1 MFLTFWA
8 FDVSF
13 WIFYLK
19 YWQGC
24 CSSKFWLILEPDD
37 VINLVLIH
45 KKTTIKT
52 KKNTKASHFNQ
63 TGIALHFSHPVS
75 NLHAWQTYR
84 GWRII
89 SGVGKGWKGWNRGWV
104 DVGAGITSP
113 VRPDST
119 CSRGR
124 SWAVWKRRPVIRG
137 TAHNLNT
144 TIRYSVSGKGFT
156 STCSRFYVEE

>member
-45 KKTTIKT
+45 KKKSHKSITFQSDRCCTT
-52 KKNTKASHFNQ
+52 F
-63 TGIALHFSHPVS
+63 FPPVS
-75 NLHAWQTYR
+75 NLHAWQIYR

-89 SGVGKGWKGWNRGWV
+89 SGVGKGWKGWYRGWV

-113 VRPDST
+113 VRPGST

-156 STCSRFYVEE
+156 STCSSFYVEE

>member
-1 MFLTFWA
+1 MSLFEFSTSNIDRAVAVQSFDLFWNLTMSSTWFW
-8 FDVSF
+8 S
-13 WIFYLK
+13 IK
-19 YWQGC
+19 KTQ
-24 CSSKFWLILEPDD
+24 KT
-37 VINLVLIH
+37 H
-45 KKTTIKT
+45 KKH
-52 KKNTKASHFNQ
+52 TKASHFNQ
-63 TGIALHFSHPVS
+63 TGIALHFSHRVS

-113 VRPDST
+113 VRPGST